1 MYLKNNDDAK
11 ALWAL
16 YHYYE
21 NGWCGV
27 KVNKE
32 NSIICLKKSAEHGH
46 AGAAFQ
52 LIKILSDSAGQ
63 NSAALIQ
70 EYISDDHIRKCY
82 SKIEEFNDGHFYN
95 QDEYIALLEKIKDQ
109 NKTTNTSTNNTIR
122 HRIV

>member
-1 MYLKNNDDAK
+1 MVQ
-11 ALWAL
+11 
-16 YHYYE
+16 
-21 NGWCGV
+21 GV
-27 KVNKE
+27 KANKE
-32 NSIICLKKSAEHGH
+32 NSFICLKKSAKQGH
-46 AGAAFQ
+46 AGATFH
-52 LIKILSDSAGQ
+52 LIKILSDSAEQ
-63 NSAALIQ
+63 NSTALALIQ